1 VSNDR
6 GRGVSSVLRRI
17 VGAASAAPRRVIA
30 GAALIMVACA
40 LLGVP
45 VTKELSAGGF
55 TDPAS
60 ESARTADILADKFD
74 QTYVQLM
81 VTVTS
86 TDGAQSPAATA
97 TAADIINVLKRSPDV
112 LGVVS
117 TWTAPPAAVQA
128 LTSTDGKT
136 GVMIAGLRGDDADY
150 GRIARVLVEQF
161 PPARVGVVVRG
172 GGALTYAETQ
182 EQTERDLILAE
193 SVAIPLSFIAL
204 VWVFGGLFAA
214 ALPLAIGL
222 FSILGSLAV
231 LRAVTVF
238 TDVSIFALNLTVAL
252 ALALAVDYSLLIVSR
267 YRDEI
272 ADGETPDGAL
282 VRALATAGSTT
293 AAVVI
298 TPAAIA
304 ILGPRLD
311 ALDIR
316 PVIRRALG
324 RPLDATRPPV
334 ERLFFYRTTH
344 FVTRHAIPISLSVIA
359 LLMLLGAPF
368 LGVKSGFPDD
378 RVLPNSASSRQVG
391 DLLRD
396 QFAVSPVNDVTIVVP
411 GVAPGGP
418 GDGLAAYAARL
429 SQVADVAAVAS
440 PSGTYVHG
448 ALAGPPAAPTG
459 LAGGSAYLTAQS
471 RAPLF
476 SDASTAQL
484 QALHEVPGPD
494 GQPVLFAGFAQT
506 GDDTITSIT
515 SRLPAVLGLIAA
527 ITIVLMFLIT
537 GSVVLPLK
545 ALVLNILSLC
555 ASFGAL
561 VWVFQ
566 DGNLA
571 GLGTTATGA
580 LVPNLLVLMFC
591 VCFGLSMDY
600 EVFLLSRIHEF
611 WLASNRGPADNVESV
626 ALGLARTGRVVTAAA
641 VLMSISFAALITAHV
656 SFVKMLGVGLA
667 IAVLIDATVVRM
679 LLLPAL
685 MRLLGRANWWAPE
698 WLARL
703 HARIG
708 LAEGAVTRP
717 ASQTT
722 SRHE

>member
-1 VSNDR
+1 
-6 GRGVSSVLRRI
+6 
-17 VGAASAAPRRVIA
+17 
-30 GAALIMVACA
+30 MTA
-40 LLGVP
+40 LLMFPSYFLRSFAYAGIVA
-45 VTKELSAGGF
+45 VLLSA
-55 TDPAS
+55 
-60 ESARTADILADKFD
+60 
-74 QTYVQLM
+74 
-81 VTVTS
+81 
-86 TDGAQSPAATA
+86 
-97 TAADIINVLKRSPDV
+97 
-112 LGVVS
+112 
-117 TWTAPPAAVQA
+117 
-128 LTSTDGKT
+128 
-136 GVMIAGLRGDDADY
+136 
-150 GRIARVLVEQF
+150 
-161 PPARVGVVVRG
+161 
-172 GGALTYAETQ
+172 
-182 EQTERDLILAE
+182 
-193 SVAIPLSFIAL
+193 
-204 VWVFGGLFAA
+204 
-214 ALPLAIGL
+214 
-222 FSILGSLAV
+222 
-231 LRAVTVF
+231 
-238 TDVSIFALNLTVAL
+238 
-252 ALALAVDYSLLIVSR
+252 
-267 YRDEI
+267 
-272 ADGETPDGAL
+272 
-282 VRALATAGSTT
+282 T